1 MYGIFTFLATAAAP
15 LPDITGGDWI
25 FDCKLAAA
33 PSPPLELR

>member
-1 MYGIFTFLATAAAP
+1 MYGIFTFLAVAAVS
-15 LPDITGGDWI
+15 LPDIIRGDWI